1 MGIELFHV
9 AKAVVLERILRRS
22 RSTCR
27 ACTSILYATPGEDLH
42 AQNGSAPSKHG
53 DAAHSSNPDECR
65 TVEMMQTLLLLIAS
79 ATWFNPASYEALS
92 LRSVLDSLVR
102 EDGIE
107 RTPQPENWEAWVQF
121 ETLKR
126 TKLVVFS
133 FFNIHTIVF
142 DVPPM
147 ILSTELRLDLPCS
160 EKEWRAANEREWR
173 ESRDLSSR
181 GQNFQDVFH
190 SLFSMEHSS
199 SRAVSFS
206 SMGGYVLIHALLQQ
220 IWLVRNIRLPYQQGR
235 YISLEE
241 INSFECALKRW
252 CSCWERNQ
260 ESSMDPLSPHGPLSF
275 TSTTLMRL
283 AYIRINIDL
292 GPARSLGTW
301 DPDIIAKA
309 LNESPPVQRSSKL
322 TRAALHCVHALSIPV
337 KLGIN
342 YVAHTHV
349 ACGLINM
356 LSAH

>member
-1 MGIELFHV
+1 
-9 AKAVVLERILRRS
+9 
-22 RSTCR
+22 
-27 ACTSILYATPGEDLH
+27 
-42 AQNGSAPSKHG
+42 
-53 DAAHSSNPDECR
+53 
-65 TVEMMQTLLLLIAS
+65 MMKTLLLLIAS

-92 LRSVLDSLVR
+92 LRSVLDSFVR

-107 RTPQPENWEAWVQF
+107 RVNAPQPDTWEAWIQF
-121 ETLKR
+121 ETLNR

-147 ILSTELRLDLPCS
+147 ILSTELCLDLPCS
-160 EKEWRAANEREWR
+160 EKEWRAASEGEWR
-173 ESRDLSSR
+173 ESRDFSSR

-190 SLFSMEHSS
+190 SLFSIEHS
-199 SRAVSFS
+199 RLREIKCFS

-241 INSFECALKRW
+241 VNSFECALKRW

-283 AYIRINIDL
+283 AYIRIKMDL
-292 GPARSLGTW
+292 CLARSLGT
-301 DPDIIAKA
+301 
-309 LNESPPVQRSSKL
+309 
-322 TRAALHCVHALSIPV
+322 
-337 KLGIN
+337 
-342 YVAHTHV
+342 
-349 ACGLINM
+349 
-356 LSAH
+356 